1 MRGLINYGTH
11 CSINS
16 IVQCLYETRELR
28 DLILSVD
35 EREYQA
41 HNTVA
46 MNLKALIREMKE
58 NDRLPC
64 DPGFLID
71 SMSVYSGMSFKIQ
84 EDSDLVFTCII
95 NALADGHRT
104 GKGIGKLW
112 DIECEEHMRCLSCNK
127 VRSVLKNA
135 NSIPLL
141 IDGALPN
148 ELQEYM
154 KQYADN
160 TRTACDWHCTNCHR
174 KTKLEIT
181 SKVVSLPP
189 VVCMKLGRVKN
200 TGRDTAHIVKMGTRF
215 AFPETV
221 DLKYIMKGPEASV
234 SAIYELYA
242 VVAHCGTHYSGHYTA
257 YLRCGIQGWY
267 LADDAHV
274 RLCSWADVQNTYEAG
289 SNLYDRV
296 AYMLMYHRKSSS
308 H

>member
-16 IVQCLYETRELR
+16 IVQYLYETRELQ
-28 DLILSVD
+28 DLILCVD

-46 MNLKALIREMKE
+46 MNLKALIQEMKE
-58 NDRLPC
+58 KERSPC

-71 SMSVYSGMSFKIQ
+71 SMSVYSGISFNIQ

-104 GKGIGKLW
+104 GKGIRKLW
-112 DIECEEHMRCLSCNK
+112 DIEYEENMRCLSCNT

-135 NSIPLL
+135 NTIPLS
-141 IDGALPN
+141 IEGTLPN

-154 KQYADN
+154 KQYADS

-174 KTKLEIT
+174 ETQLEIM

-189 VVCMKLGRVKN
+189 VVCMKLGRVRN
-200 TGRDTAHIVKMGTRF
+200 IGRDTAHIVKIGTRF

-221 DLKYIMKGPEASV
+221 DLKYIMKEPKASV
-234 SAIYELYA
+234 STIYELYA
-242 VVAHCGTHYSGHYTA
+242 VVAHCGTHYRGHYTA
-257 YLRCGIQGWY
+257 YLRCGNRGWY
-267 LADDAHV
+267 LADDAQV
-274 RLCSWADVQNTYEAG
+274 SVCSWADVKNTYEAG
-289 SNLYDRV
+289 SNLYHGV